1 MPGEGLI
8 AKIAAGVAS
17 GGAGA
22 GGAAAGA
29 GAAGGLGIGGFLAG
43 LSNPLILGLIFGGSA
58 IFNMIG
64 AASQRK
70 QAKGYQDYFWGAM
83 QGTEMDMRKSIES
96 RQIQYNALAQKLG
109 MGGYDV
115 GGGGLQSPRPQVR
128 DSRSGY

>member
-1 MPGEGLI
+1 MGANVVYGAMRGATKAGLNV
-8 AKIAAGVAS
+8 GRV
-17 GGAGA
+17 GGA
-22 GGAAAGA
+22 
-29 GAAGGLGIGGFLAG
+29 LGSAGGFLAG

-109 MGGYDV
+109 MGGYNV

-128 DSRSGY
+128 DSRSGYSR